1 MKGLFNIKLKIES
14 WESQKWDMSH
24 FFNAFLDEYMAMLN
38 GMLCQIYDF
47 ANKEDQEHLDSNL
60 LTLKSL
66 KEQFKDDYAYVVAK
80 YVNPK
85 PKNDIRKDIDE
96 EFERIRK
103 FRLDFKDRE
112 DKKLSHEEQVAR
124 IDTHISFIIYSIK
137 YDMDCIRESHDLK
150 NYEELCKRVHDKKS
164 QLIAE
169 ARELGVYSDLA
180 DRFDEI
186 DGNLSIDKTKLKE
199 FHELPSIDF
208 KANTIYEKDKK

>member
-14 WESQKWDMSH
+14 WETQKWDMSH

-66 KEQFKDDYAYVVAK
+66 KDHFKDDYVYVVAK
-80 YVNPK
+80 YANPK
-85 PKNDIRKDIDE
+85 PKNDIRKEVDE
-96 EFERIRK
+96 EFDRIHK

-112 DKKLSHEEQVAR
+112 DKKLSHEEQIAR
-124 IDTHISFIIYSIK
+124 IDTHISFIIFSIK
-137 YDMDCIRESHDLK
+137 YDMDCIRESHNLK
-150 NYEELCKRVHDKKS
+150 NYEELCKRVHDKKD

-169 ARELGVYSDLA
+169 ARELGVYNDLA

-186 DGNLSIDKTKLKE
+186 DSYLAIDGSQLRE
-199 FHELPSIDF
+199 FIDLPSVDF
-208 KANTIYEKDKK
+208 KAGTIYENE